1 VSPYR
6 FQKLVKT
13 IRLILESF
21 GFALGALKGNL
32 MRTVLS
38 LLGVT
43 VGIFAIIAVFT
54 IVDSLER
61 SLKESF
67 SFLGER
73 VINVEK
79 WPYGFEGEYPWWKY
93 LNRPQTSHKE
103 YQFLSENLSSHSAI
117 TISAR
122 RSNVQ
127 LKKENNS
134 FGGALLMGVA
144 ANYNKVYEVPIEQG
158 RYFSR
163 QEIQNGKSVVIIGH
177 VVARQLFS
185 NSPAIGGRMKI
196 KGMNFIVIGV
206 MREEG
211 ESFIGIVSND
221 ENCLIPFEQFKK
233 LYYTRGTYGIGST
246 IAVKGRED
254 DQDLQRVE
262 GEIKGLMRT
271 IRGLKPKQEENFA
284 LNRPEAIA
292 RAIGSTFNVIGIA
305 GWVIGS
311 FSILVGGFG
320 IANIMFVSVKERT
333 PIIGIQKSLG
343 AKNYFI
349 LMEFL
354 FEAVF
359 LSLFGGS
366 LGMTMVYGLTFFS
379 LGDLELDLTFGNLA
393 TGLGVSV
400 LVGVA
405 SGIIPAWMASR
416 MDPVVA
422 IRSK

>member
-1 VSPYR
+1 
-6 FQKLVKT
+6 
-13 IRLILESF
+13 
-21 GFALGALKGNL
+21 
-32 MRTVLS
+32 M
-38 LLGVT
+38 
-43 VGIFAIIAVFT
+43 
-54 IVDSLER
+54 
-61 SLKESF
+61 
-67 SFLGER
+67 GER

-196 KGMNFIVIGV
+196 KGMDFIVIGV

-233 LYYTRGTYGIGST
+233 LY
-246 IAVKGRED
+246 
-254 DQDLQRVE
+254 
-262 GEIKGLMRT
+262 
-271 IRGLKPKQEENFA
+271 F
-284 LNRPEAIA
+284 
-292 RAIGSTFNVIGIA
+292 
-305 GWVIGS
+305 
-311 FSILVGGFG
+311 
-320 IANIMFVSVKERT
+320 
-333 PIIGIQKSLG
+333 
-343 AKNYFI
+343 
-349 LMEFL
+349 
-354 FEAVF
+354 
-359 LSLFGGS
+359 
-366 LGMTMVYGLTFFS
+366 
-379 LGDLELDLTFGNLA
+379 
-393 TGLGVSV
+393 TGV
-400 LVGVA
+400 
-405 SGIIPAWMASR
+405 PTE
-416 MDPVVA
+416 
-422 IRSK
+422 